1 MGPEARVPQTSSS
14 SLDVGIPPPLWQI
27 EGIGS
32 EEGIMFSAL
41 RQLLSQS
48 IIYGL
53 GSVAGSM
60 VSFLLIPLYTHH
72 LSPAEY
78 GQLEAILATYQ
89 IGLILFAWGM
99 ASSLYGTYFGRCRDE
114 DERRTLVT
122 TAILMVLGVAGLMT
136 ALGFWAAPHLAALL
150 PDLGVTYL
158 RAIVGLAA
166 LGAIGLLPLSILR
179 ARQKPHLF
187 VALTLSQLVLT
198 VGLNLYHVGMRG
210 MGVEGVL
217 LSMAIV
223 QGGLAVITLGG
234 VFWKYPL
241 RFSPRLAWTLL
252 SWGGLHL
259 PNSIAAWITHLTDR
273 YFLLW
278 FTTATQVGVYSLGS
292 KLGMIVM
299 VGLATPFSLA
309 WPAYMYSLAEKD
321 PEGAP
326 KIFAAAL
333 TYLMLAASVAF
344 LGLSLFAPEI
354 LGLIATDSY
363 QGAAEVIPM
372 LVLASVLAAAHPVFL
387 TGVNLARRF
396 GFYLLFTG
404 IGAGVNVGLNWLLIP
419 RMGAMGAAVAKV
431 AGYAAVAAVS
441 YAVAQRL
448 HPIPYDWGRLGK
460 LVLACLGIFML
471 GQIAAAT
478 GTWSLPLRVLAFLAF
493 PVALHAL
500 GFFTATEKAHL
511 KRRLKRL
518 MAGRAPAA

>member
-1 MGPEARVPQTSSS
+1 M
-14 SLDVGIPPPLWQI
+14 L
-27 EGIGS
+27 
-32 EEGIMFSAL
+32 SAL
-41 RQLLSQS
+41 RQLLTQS

-72 LSPAEY
+72 LSPAQY
-78 GQLEAILATYQ
+78 GQLETILATYQ

-99 ASSLYGTYFGRCRDE
+99 ASSLYGTYFGRCKDE
-114 DERRTLVT
+114 EERRTLVT
-122 TAILMVLGVAGLMT
+122 TAILMVLAVAGLMAAAGT
-136 ALGFWAAPHLAALL
+136 WAAPQLSALL
-150 PDLGVTYL
+150 PDLGVAHL
-158 RAIVGLAA
+158 RAVIGLAA
-166 LGAIGLLPLSILR
+166 LGALGLLPLSILR

-187 VALTLSQLVLT
+187 VALTLSQLILT

-210 MGVEGVL
+210 MGIEGVL
-217 LSMAIV
+217 RSMAIV
-223 QGGLAVITLGG
+223 QGGIAVVTLGG

-259 PNSIAAWITHLTDR
+259 PNSVAAWITQLTDR

-326 KIFAAAL
+326 RIYSAAL
-333 TYLMLAASVAF
+333 TYLMLAAAVAF
-344 LGLSLFAPEI
+344 LTLSLFAPEI
-354 LGLIATDSY
+354 IRLIANDSY
-363 QGAAEVIPM
+363 QGAGEVIPL
-372 LVLASVLAAAHPVFL
+372 LVLASVLATAHPVFL

-404 IGAGVNVGLNWLLIP
+404 VGAGVNLGLNWLLIP
-419 RMGAMGAAVAKV
+419 RMGAMGAALTKV
-431 AGYAAVAAVS
+431 ASYAAVAAVT
-441 YAVAQRL
+441 YVVAQRI
-448 HPIPYDWGRLGK
+448 HPIPYDWKRLGK
-460 LVLACLGIFML
+460 LTVACLGIYIA
-471 GQIAAAT
+471 GQFAAAS
-478 GTWSLPLRVLAFLAF
+478 GAWSLPLRLLAFMAF
-493 PVALHAL
+493 PLALHAL
-500 GFFTATEKAHL
+500 GFFTAPEKRHFKRQL
-511 KRRLKRL
+511 KRILP
-518 MAGRAPAA
+518 GRAPAA

>member
-1 MGPEARVPQTSSS
+1 
-14 SLDVGIPPPLWQI
+14 
-27 EGIGS
+27 
-32 EEGIMFSAL
+32 MFSAL

-48 IIYGL
+48 VIYGL

-114 DERRTLVT
+114 AERRTLVT
-122 TAILMVLGVAGLMT
+122 TAILMVLAVAGLMALLGYWT
-136 ALGFWAAPHLAALL
+136 APQLSALL
-150 PDLGVTYL
+150 PDLGTAHL
-158 RAIVGLAA
+158 RAIIGLAA

-187 VALTLSQLVLT
+187 VALTLSQLLLT

-210 MGVEGVL
+210 MGVDGVL
-217 LSMAIV
+217 RSMAIV
-223 QGGLAVITLGG
+223 QGGLAAVTLGG
-234 VFWKYPL
+234 IFWKYPL

-259 PNSIAAWITHLTDR
+259 PNSIAAWITQLTDR

-326 KIFAAAL
+326 AIFAAAL

-363 QGAAEVIPM
+363 QDAAEVIPM
-372 LVLASVLAAAHPVFL
+372 LVLASVLATAHPVFL

-404 IGAGVNVGLNWLLIP
+404 VGAGINVGLNWLLIP
-419 RMGAMGAAVAKV
+419 RLGAMGAAVAKV
-431 AGYAAVAAVS
+431 AGYAAVASVT
-441 YAVAQRL
+441 YVVAQRI

-460 LVLACLGIFML
+460 LALACLGIFIA
-471 GQIAAAT
+471 GQVAAAA
-478 GTWSLPLRVLAFLAF
+478 GTWSLALRVVAFLAF

-500 GFFTATEKAHL
+500 GFFTASEKAHL